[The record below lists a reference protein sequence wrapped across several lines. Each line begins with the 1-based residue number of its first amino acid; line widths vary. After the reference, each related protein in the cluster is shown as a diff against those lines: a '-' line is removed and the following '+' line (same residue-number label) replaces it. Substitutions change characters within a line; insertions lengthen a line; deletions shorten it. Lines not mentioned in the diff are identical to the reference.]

1 MLHES
6 SIPFKF
12 YELTR
17 LVDSIE
23 WSSITSEFDLVCSRK
38 SISATLST
46 FGMVGM
52 LIGAA
57 LAGTFAD
64 KFGRKKSIYIWVLA
78 ASVSLICHSFV
89 TNLTLN
95 TIFRTLEMAIAHMVW
110 IPHISYC
117 VEIVGPKEGLLFQ
130 FSESRCS
137 K

>member
-38 SISATLST
+38 SISATLSS
-46 FGMVGM
+46 FGMVGII
-52 LIGAA
+52 LGAGM
-57 LAGTFAD
+57 AGTFAD
-64 KFGRKKSIYIWVLA
+64 KFGRKRSIYIWVLA
-78 ASVSLICHSFV
+78 ASVSLLCHSFA

-95 TIFRTLEMAIAHMVW
+95 IIFRTLEMTIAHLAW

-117 VEIVGPKEGLLFQ
+117 IEIVGPKEKLLF
-130 FSESRCS
+130 SS
-137 K
+137 